1 MRLTDWADLRNAM
14 TFTWMLVGLLQ
25 SGTVNLSAWISSVT
39 SRATKAQSTERRF
52 RRALDHLSN
61 IVHRCYADLIAHALR
76 DWGDARITLAL
87 DTSRLWDHW
96 CLIRIA
102 LVYRGRAIP
111 LSWRVIH
118 HQSSVV
124 SLDVMHPVLVEARTI
139 LNRLGL
145 RDVRLLADRGF
156 VDVRLLTV
164 LQAYGWHYRVRAKQQ
179 LWITDAQGKTL
190 GKLGAVLS
198 QHGQPIY
205 AQDIFITKKRFGP
218 VCLAGVHAVG
228 AKEPWFIMSDE
239 PCGLE
244 TFAEYGER
252 FQIEEGFLDDKSAG
266 FQLEASRLRT
276 IAALD
281 TLLLVLAVGTLLLH
295 SEGTATV
302 EAGDRQTV
310 DPHWQRGWSYFRI
323 GWNALRSALSRG
335 KTVFEQVRLSSGPDP
350 CPSRR
355 RSCPVTMI
363 RLIHDSS

>member
-1 MRLTDWADLRNAM
+1 
-14 TFTWMLVGLLQ
+14 MLVGLLQ
-25 SGTVNLSAWISSVT
+25 SGTVNLSAWISSVH

-52 RRALDHLSN
+52 RRALDQLSPLA
-61 IVHRCYADLIAHALR
+61 HRCYADLIVHALR

-102 LVYRGRAIP
+102 VVYRGRAIP
-111 LSWRVIH
+111 LSWRFIQ

-124 SLDVMHPVLVEARTI
+124 NLEAMHPVLMEARTI

-156 VDVRLLTV
+156 VDIRLLAV
-164 LQAYGWHYRVRAKQQ
+164 LRAYGWHYRIRAKQQ
-179 LWITDAQGKTL
+179 LWITDTQGKLL
-190 GKLGAVLS
+190 GKVGAVLN
-198 QHGQPIY
+198 QHGPPVYVQN
-205 AQDIFITKKRFGP
+205 AFITKKRFGP

-228 AKEPWFIMSDE
+228 AKEPWCIISDE

-266 FQLEASRLRT
+266 FHLEASRLRAT
-276 IAALD
+276 PALD
-281 TLLLVLAVGTLLLH
+281 ALLLVLAVGTLLLH

-302 EAGDRQTV
+302 EAGERQTI

-335 KTVFEQVRLSSGPDP
+335 KAVFEQLRLSSGHDP
-350 CPSRR
+350 CPSRQ
-355 RSCPVTMI
+355 RSCPLTMI
-363 RLIHDSS
+363 RLINDSS